1 MREPAVAD
9 THQRVL
15 LLCIFT
21 LGAIVMFFL
30 NALVDN
36 AVVFHDEYVYKAAA
50 DLNLDQDETYRKGLN
65 DYIPNRLFVLVYG
78 LASRAGQNYYL
89 AAQFFNVVFW
99 SLGLLAVCGVA
110 RELGLHGTQLAVLA
124 GLSVLLP
131 FGMYSKYFMPE
142 SLYFLMFSVSALLF
156 FRGFFL
162 LSGPAMLDA
171 GVVAGLA
178 YYVKPHAVFI
188 AAGTLLFLL
197 CAGGP
202 LRRRLRT
209 MALYAGGFG
218 LVVAAGG
225 LLIHKPHNLAALGVY
240 DRMARGMWSTSAAF
254 FSDPA
259 KTLRA
264 VSTVAQGHLVVLLS
278 LWAIAILSALS
289 SVRSLRRGV
298 AGSDERQHYFK
309 VWLLALTAMLF
320 AVVVAFT
327 VFAGEVGR
335 LHSRY
340 YCFLYPFLLVALF
353 TYQPGAHS
361 RREKLLMSAVAVAA
375 GVALLALPGYAG
387 PLAISLVSDSPELG
401 FVFLSRN
408 VTIALALLLVAA
420 QVGAVWRG
428 RQTLLVVL
436 AIVFVSS
443 QYYVR
448 QAQSHMFRGPY
459 TDGKDALMVEQ
470 LLGPEQLKSALV
482 LADSRDVLSKFLF
495 NLSVIPY
502 IRIQPLAKLA
512 DAVRDYPHASAYLL
526 LTDSIDADAGL
537 NCDKLGQRVVRCVRR
552 KSDARIAIDLH

>member
-1 MREPAVAD
+1 MRDAIVAD
-9 THQRVL
+9 ARQRNL
-15 LLCIFT
+15 MLCIFT

-89 AAQFFNVVFW
+89 AAQFFNVIFW
-99 SLGLLAVCGVA
+99 SLGLLAVCELA
-110 RELGLHGTQLAVLA
+110 RELGLRGRQLAVLA

-142 SLYFLMFSVSALLF
+142 SMYFLMFSVSALLF
-156 FRGFFL
+156 FRAFFL
-162 LSGPAMLDA
+162 LSAPAMLGA
-171 GVVAGLA
+171 GVVAGMA

-188 AAGTLLFLL
+188 VAGTLLFLL

-202 LRRRLRT
+202 MRRRLRT

-218 LVVAAGG
+218 LVVVTGG
-225 LLIHKPHNLAALGVY
+225 LLIHKPNHLAALGVY
-240 DRMARGMWSTSAAF
+240 DQMARGMLSTSAAL
-254 FSDPA
+254 FSDPG
-259 KTLRA
+259 KTLGA
-264 VSTVAQGHLVVLLS
+264 VSTVAQGHLVILLS
-278 LWAIAILSALS
+278 LWTIAILSALS
-289 SVRSLRRGV
+289 SVRALRRGV
-298 AGSDERQHYFK
+298 AERQHYFK
-309 VWLLALTAMLF
+309 VWLLILTTMLF

-327 VFAGEVGR
+327 VLAGEVGR

-340 YCFLYPFLLVALF
+340 YCFLYPFLLIALF
-353 TYQPGAHS
+353 AYQPAAHS
-361 RREKLLMSAVAVAA
+361 LREKLLMSAVAVAA
-375 GVALLALPGYAG
+375 GLALLALPGYAG
-387 PLAISLVSDSPELG
+387 ALSISLVSDAPELG
-401 FVFLSRN
+401 FVFVSRSA
-408 VTIALALLLVAA
+408 TIALALLLVAA

-428 RQTLLVVL
+428 RHALLVVL
-436 AIVFVSS
+436 AIVFVAS

-470 LLGPEQLKSALV
+470 LLGDRLKSALV
-482 LADSRDVLSKFLF
+482 LAESRDVLSKFLF

-502 IRIQPLAKLA
+502 IRIQPLAKLP
-512 DAVRDYPHASAYLL
+512 DAVRDYPNASAYLL

-537 NCDKLGQRVVRCVRR
+537 NCDKIGQRVVRCVRR
-552 KSDARIAIDLH
+552 

>member
-1 MREPAVAD
+1 MREATVAD
-9 THQRVL
+9 ARQRTL

-21 LGAIVMFFL
+21 LGASAMFFL
-30 NALVDN
+30 DALVDN

-99 SLGLLAVCGVA
+99 SLGLLAVCQVA
-110 RELGLHGTQLAVLA
+110 RELGLRGRQLAVLA

-142 SLYFLMFSVSALLF
+142 SLYFLMFSASALLF

-162 LSGPAMLDA
+162 LSAPAMLGA

-188 AAGTLLFLL
+188 VAGTLLFLS

-202 LRRRLRT
+202 MRRRLRA
-209 MALYAGGFG
+209 MAHYAGGFG
-218 LVVAAGG
+218 LVVLAGS
-225 LLIHKPHNLAALGVY
+225 LLIHKPDHLAALGVY
-240 DRMARGMWSTSAAF
+240 DQMVRGMLSTSAAL
-254 FSDPA
+254 FSDPG
-259 KTLRA
+259 KTLRS
-264 VSTVAQGHLVVLLS
+264 VWTVAQGHLVVLLS
-278 LWAIAILSALS
+278 LWTIAILSALS
-289 SVRSLRRGV
+289 SVRALRRGV
-298 AGSDERQHYFK
+298 AAPEERQHYFK
-309 VWLLALTAMLF
+309 VWLLILTTMLF

-327 VFAGEVGR
+327 VLAGEVGR

-340 YCFLYPFLLVALF
+340 YCFLYPFLLIALF
-353 TYQPGAHS
+353 AYQPRAHS
-361 RREKLLMSAVAVAA
+361 RREKLLMSALAVAA
-375 GVALLALPGYAG
+375 GLALLALPGYTGA
-387 PLAISLVSDSPELG
+387 LAISLVSDAPELG

-408 VTIALALLLVAA
+408 AIIALTLLLVAA
-420 QVGAVWRG
+420 HVAAVWRG
-428 RQTLLVVL
+428 QLALLVVL

-470 LLGPEQLKSALV
+470 LLGADRLKSALV
-482 LADSRDVLSKFLF
+482 LAENRDALSKFLF

-512 DAVRDYPHASAYLL
+512 DAVRDYPNASAYLL
-526 LTDSIDADAGL
+526 LTDSLDADAGL
-537 NCDKLGQRVVRCVRR
+537 NCDKIGQRVVRCVRR
-552 KSDARIAIDLH
+552 

>member
-1 MREPAVAD
+1 MHMREAAVVEARQH
-9 THQRVL
+9 TL
-15 LLCIFT
+15 LLCIVT
-21 LGAIVMFFL
+21 LGAIAMFFL

-36 AVVFHDEYVYKAAA
+36 AVVFHDEYVYKASA

-89 AAQFFNVVFW
+89 AAQFFNVIFW
-99 SLGLLAVCGVA
+99 ALGLLAVCGLA
-110 RELGLHGTQLAVLA
+110 RELGLRGKQLAVLG

-142 SLYFLMFSVSALLF
+142 SLYFLMFSASALLL
-156 FRGFFL
+156 FRGLFL
-162 LSGPAMLDA
+162 LLAPYLLSA
-171 GVVAGLA
+171 GAVAGLA

-188 AAGTLLFLL
+188 VAGTVLFLL

-202 LRRRLRT
+202 MQRRLRT
-209 MALYAGGFG
+209 MAYYAGGFG
-218 LVVAAGG
+218 LVVVAGS
-225 LLIHKPHNLAALGVY
+225 LLIHKPNHLAALGVY
-240 DRMARGMWSTSAAF
+240 DQMARGMLSTSAAF
-254 FSDPA
+254 FSDPG
-259 KTLRA
+259 KTWRA
-264 VSTVAQGHLVVLLS
+264 VSTVAQGHLVILLS
-278 LWAIAILSALS
+278 LWTIAILSALS
-289 SVRSLRRGV
+289 SVRALRRGA
-298 AGSDERQHYFK
+298 AGLEERQHYFK
-309 VWLLALTAMLF
+309 VWLLILTALLF

-327 VFAGEVGR
+327 VLAGEVGR

-340 YCFLYPFLLVALF
+340 YCFLYPFLLIALF
-353 TYQPGAHS
+353 AYQPAAHS

-375 GVALLALPGYAG
+375 GLALLALPDYAG

-401 FVFLSRN
+401 FVFLSRD
-408 VTIALALLLVAA
+408 VKIALALLLVAA

-428 RQTLLVVL
+428 RQALLVIL

-448 QAQSHMFRGPY
+448 QAQSHVFRGPY
-459 TDGKDALMVEQ
+459 TDGKDAQMVEQ
-470 LLGPEQLKSALV
+470 LLGSDRLKSALV
-482 LADSRDVLSKFLF
+482 LADSRDSLSKFLF

-526 LTDSIDADAGL
+526 LTDAFDADAGL
-537 NCDKLGQRVVRCVRR
+537 NCDKIGQRVVRCVRR
-552 KSDARIAIDLH
+552 

>member
-1 MREPAVAD
+1 MRDAAIAEARQH
-9 THQRVL
+9 TL
-15 LLCIFT
+15 LLCIVT
-21 LGAIVMFFL
+21 LGAIAMFFL

-36 AVVFHDEYVYKAAA
+36 AVVFHDEYVYKASA

-89 AAQFFNVVFW
+89 AAQFFNVIFW
-99 SLGLLAVCGVA
+99 ALGLLAVCGLA
-110 RELGLHGTQLAVLA
+110 RELGLRGKQLAVLG

-142 SLYFLMFSVSALLF
+142 SLYFLMFSASALLL
-156 FRGFFL
+156 FRGLFPFL
-162 LSGPAMLDA
+162 APCILSA
-171 GVVAGLA
+171 GAVAGLA

-188 AAGTLLFLL
+188 VAGTLLFLL

-202 LRRRLRT
+202 MRRRLRM
-209 MALYAGGFG
+209 MAYYAGGFG
-218 LVVAAGG
+218 LVVVAGS
-225 LLIHKPHNLAALGVY
+225 LLIHKPNHQAALGVY
-240 DRMARGMWSTSAAF
+240 DQMARGMLSTSAAF
-254 FSDPA
+254 FSDPG

-264 VSTVAQGHLVVLLS
+264 VSTVAQGHLVILLS
-278 LWAIAILSALS
+278 LWTIAILSALS
-289 SVRSLRRGV
+289 SVRALRRGA
-298 AGSDERQHYFK
+298 AGLEDRQHYFK
-309 VWLLALTAMLF
+309 VWLLILTALLF

-327 VFAGEVGR
+327 VLAGEVGR

-340 YCFLYPFLLVALF
+340 YCFLYPFLLIALF
-353 TYQPGAHS
+353 AYQPAAHS

-375 GVALLALPGYAG
+375 GLALLALPDYAG

-401 FVFLSRN
+401 FVFLSRD
-408 VTIALALLLVAA
+408 VKIALALLLVAA

-428 RQTLLVVL
+428 RQALLVIL

-448 QAQSHMFRGPY
+448 QAQSHVFRGPY
-459 TDGKDALMVEQ
+459 TDGKDAQMVEQ
-470 LLGPEQLKSALV
+470 LLGSDRLKSALV
-482 LADSRDVLSKFLF
+482 LADSRDSLSKFLF

-502 IRIQPLAKLA
+502 IRIQPPAKLA

-526 LTDSIDADAGL
+526 LTDALDADTGL
-537 NCDKLGQRVVRCVRR
+537 NCDKIGQRVVRCVRR
-552 KSDARIAIDLH
+552 